1 VLRVLA
7 ALRHVSPKAPL
18 PHGAFASGTRS
29 AKSRVSNLELPMAQ
43 QCGEIVCNGCTLH
56 KEAVVD
62 PVLGRTRVRVC
73 LSCVCCKSG
82 SASRPQLQQQHSY
95 SSEHMSPHTASSG
108 ASARQWIQNHLQSPS
123 SDDDSSEASDECS
136 VHAID
141 QLNWDSADCF
151 TSQTVKHS
159 AFNES
164 QNKVSNSK
172 NNNAKFEAP
181 RPAQPTTAVSKSAA
195 KATGQNLTWRHAWP
209 KPPVRRDES
218 GRIDALHGLNILDTA
233 PEKPFD
239 MICELAKSRLS
250 CPMAAVS
257 FLDDTQQ
264 WFKASTGLAH
274 KTIPRKIAFCTYTVY
289 LMEPVVVLDTLK
301 DARFER
307 NPLVSGAAAVRF
319 YAAAPIIERST
330 GHAVGSVFVLD
341 TRPRESCDITVLE
354 RLAHA
359 ASENLPYCFDGNT
372 ATTCSSDD
380 MHTQRMKDNNED
392 VEALENA
399 RRDSTTD
406 RRLSAQIDA
415 LAALYGIDCSL
426 TSQPENAKLSVST
439 ASLSSA
445 PSCSTSPLRVSPGG
459 SSAETSLK
467 ECEAGAPP
475 MEALLMRLLTQSTE
489 TQEQLTKQQVSI
501 SHMLGQHSSQ
511 IQRLMA
517 DLARMEAKME
527 AASFNSK

>member
-1 VLRVLA
+1 
-7 ALRHVSPKAPL
+7 
-18 PHGAFASGTRS
+18 
-29 AKSRVSNLELPMAQ
+29 M
-43 QCGEIVCNGCTLH
+43 CNGCTLH

-95 SSEHMSPHTASSG
+95 SSEHMSPYTASSG
-108 ASARQWIQNHLQSPS
+108 ESARQWIQNHLHSPS
-123 SDDDSSEASDECS
+123 SGDDDSSEASDDCS

-141 QLNWDSADCF
+141 QLNWGGADCL
-151 TSQTVKHS
+151 TPRAVKHS
-159 AFNES
+159 AFKDS
-164 QNKVSNSK
+164 RSNASSSK
-172 NNNAKFEAP
+172 NNNAKYEAP
-181 RPAQPTTAVSKSAA
+181 RPAQPTAAGSKSKAA
-195 KATGQNLTWRHAWP
+195 GQDLTWRHAWP
-209 KPPVRRDES
+209 KPPVRRDED
-218 GRIDALHGLNILDTA
+218 GRIDALHGLNILDTV
-233 PEKPFD
+233 PEKSFD

-257 FLDDTQQ
+257 FLDEHQE

-289 LMEPVVVLDTLK
+289 LMESVVVLDTLK

-359 ASENLPYCFDGNT
+359 ASENLPLCFDGNT
-372 ATTCSSDD
+372 ATTCSSVGT
-380 MHTQRMKDNNED
+380 HTQHTKDNNED
-392 VEALENA
+392 DEAPIA

-406 RRLSAQIDA
+406 PRLSAQIDA
-415 LAALYGIDCSL
+415 LAALYGVDCSL
-426 TSQPENAKLSVST
+426 ASQPESAKLSVST

-445 PSCSTSPLRVSPGG
+445 PSFSTSPLRVSPGG
-459 SSAETSLK
+459 ASTETSLK
-467 ECEAGAPP
+467 TCETGAPP

-527 AASFNSK
+527 AASLNSK